1 MDSKE
6 DKLLRDFQNGNP
18 KAFASLFQRYKNQI
32 YNFAY
37 KMLGDKETAGDVT
50 QEVFI
55 KLFQSQENPV
65 KINNL
70 KSWLFTLT
78 RNLCLNKI
86 RDTKKE
92 ISLESLVEEKSVE
105 NEVSL
110 LSSIKLQKAVMSLE
124 PSLKEALILR
134 EYQGFSY
141 AEISEIL
148 GLSISGVK
156 SLLFRARVRLKEIFE
171 KTN

>member
-1 MDSKE
+1 MDREE

-18 KAFASLFQRYKNQI
+18 RAFGTLFQSYKNRI

-37 KMLGDKETAGDVT
+37 KMLGEKDSAGDIT

-55 KLFQSQENPV
+55 KLFKSQNNPAR
-65 KINNL
+65 INNL
-70 KSWLFTLT
+70 KSWLFILT
-78 RNLCLNKI
+78 RNLCLNRI

-92 ISLESLVEEKSVE
+92 ISLGSIDANKSGGDEFSVLQSL
-105 NEVSL
+105 
-110 LSSIKLQKAVMSLE
+110 KLQRALVKLE
-124 PSLKEALILR
+124 PDLKEALILR

-141 AEISEIL
+141 AEISDIL
-148 GLSISGVK
+148 GLSVSGVK
-156 SLLFRARVRLKEIFE
+156 SLLFRARIRLKEIFE